1 MGDKGKTSIKVTIFF
16 QLLQNED
23 LVLQIYV
30 ILGTANILVLVTASY
45 KKRTDVEEVLKLEEC
60 V

>member
-1 MGDKGKTSIKVTIFF
+1 MGDKEKTSIKVTIFF
-16 QLLQNED
+16 QLLQNEN

-30 ILGTANILVLVTASY
+30 ILGTANVLVLVTASY